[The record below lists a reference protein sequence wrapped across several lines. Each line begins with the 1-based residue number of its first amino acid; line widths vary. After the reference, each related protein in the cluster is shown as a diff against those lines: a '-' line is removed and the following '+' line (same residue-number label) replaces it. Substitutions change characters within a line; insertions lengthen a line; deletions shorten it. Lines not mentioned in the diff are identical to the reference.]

1 MVVRMSPHRYRIVIE
16 GELGPRYASAFDGM
30 TLRAHNGETDITG
43 PIIDQSH
50 LQGLIARI
58 ASLGLTLHS
67 LAPLEAED
75 AQPDAQPHPQ
85 PAGVNDHNPGTQP
98 AGVNDHNP
106 GTTPKG
112 P

>member
-1 MVVRMSPHRYRIVIE
+1 MSPPRYRLVVL

-30 TLRAHNGETDITG
+30 TVRARNGETEITG

-50 LQGLIARI
+50 LHGLIARI

-67 LAPLEAED
+67 LTPLETDD
-75 AQPDAQPHPQ
+75 AGSDAQPH
-85 PAGVNDHNPGTQP
+85 TQP
-98 AGVNDHNP
+98 AGGNDSYP
-106 GTTPKG
+106 GTTSKG

>member
-1 MVVRMSPHRYRIVIE
+1 MPPPRYRIVVE

-30 TLRAHNGETDITG
+30 TLRAHDGETDITG

-50 LQGLIARI
+50 LHGLIARI

-67 LAPLEAED
+67 LNPLQTEN
-75 AQPDAQPHPQ
+75 AQTDAQPHPQ
-85 PAGVNDHNPGTQP
+85 PAGINHHNPG
-98 AGVNDHNP
+98 ANS
-106 GTTPKG
+106 KG